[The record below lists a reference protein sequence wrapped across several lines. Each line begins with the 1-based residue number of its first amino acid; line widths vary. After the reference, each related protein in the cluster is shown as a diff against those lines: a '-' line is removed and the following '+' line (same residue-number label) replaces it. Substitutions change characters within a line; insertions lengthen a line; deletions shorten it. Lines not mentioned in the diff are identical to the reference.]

1 MSKKLYTDLVSTS
14 GTYLLV
20 SSVAIIAG
28 ILFPR
33 MLGSEEW
40 GLWSITLGL
49 IGILGPIAQMAMS
62 TTLVNFI
69 SKHKKDKRKV
79 TSFVNSAYIISI
91 VASFAVSL
99 CLIVASGYMAKSV
112 FQDGR
117 LKVFFILGSSII
129 FFEQLNIVNRDYFRG
144 FKDFRKYNMLKI
156 IPSLSVFFLSLLLLL
171 IFSYRAIYVALAHAL
186 VFSAACITVFIYLH
200 RFESAFQISFKPC
213 KQDTCRLLR
222 FGVPLIFTM
231 TFITVMKSIDRILI
245 GYYMDP
251 SHVGIYSVASGIPW
265 MIGSMMAPV
274 SIVLLPTFSERKA
287 EGRSS
292 KVLLRE
298 IFSFLIFVSIPMI
311 LLLILFSGD
320 ILGFVYGGD
329 YPLGATVLS
338 IASFEILFFGGY
350 VLFRTSVQ
358 AAERTG
364 VMAMGIGAAALLNI
378 MANIILIPL
387 MGMEGAA
394 VGTLLSFILLFLF
407 MIYMVKKDYELDL
420 TTINIPQVI
429 LFTLVMTISGFA
441 VFKGFTGSVS
451 ITITSILY
459 AALTLL
465 FVHISSPLW
474 YKEAKKY
481 VRELIF
487 KST

>member
-33 MLGSEEW
+33 MVGSEEW

-49 IGILGPIAQMAMS
+49 IGILGPFAQMAMS
-62 TTLVNFI
+62 TTLVNYI
-69 SKHKKDKRKV
+69 SKYKKDKKKV
-79 TSFVNSAYIISI
+79 TNFVNSAYMIAIAS
-91 VASFAVSL
+91 SFAVSL
-99 CLIVASGYMAKSV
+99 CIIAASGYLAERV

-117 LKVFFILGSSII
+117 LRVFFLLGSSII
-129 FFEQLNIVNRDYFRG
+129 FFEQINIVNRDYFRG
-144 FKDFRKYNMLKI
+144 FKDFKKYNLLKI
-156 IPSLSVFFLSLLLLL
+156 IPSLSVFLLSLLLLL
-171 IFSYRAIYVALAHAL
+171 IFSYRAIYVALAHA
-186 VFSAACITVFIYLH
+186 VIFSSVCITVFIYLH
-200 RFESAFQISFKPC
+200 RFEPTFKISSKPG
-213 KQDTCRLLR
+213 KEETRRLLR
-222 FGVPLIFTM
+222 FGGPLIFTM

-292 KVLLRE
+292 KLLLRE
-298 IFSFLIFVSIPMI
+298 VFSFLVYTSIPLI
-311 LLLILFSGD
+311 LFLLLFSGD

-364 VMAMGIGAAALLNI
+364 AMAMGIGAAALLNI
-378 MANIILIPL
+378 IANMVLIPL

-394 VGTLLSFILLFLF
+394 VGTLLSFIMLFLF
-407 MIYMVKKDYELDL
+407 MIYMVKRDYELDL
-420 TTINIPQVI
+420 TTINIPRII
-429 LFTLVMTISGFA
+429 LFTLVMAVSGCA
-441 VFKGFTGSVS
+441 VYNRFTGSVS
-451 ITITSILY
+451 ISISSIIF
-459 AALTLL
+459 AVLTLA
-465 FVHISSPLW
+465 FIHASSPLW
-474 YKEAKKY
+474 YKEARKY
-481 VRELIF
+481 IRELIF
-487 KST
+487 R